1 MNINDK
7 IKNQINENID
17 LKYLSFHSS
26 LVPNISSIQGVR
38 VPVLRKIAKS
48 ISKEED
54 LFKYLENPTLEN
66 YEEVTIYGL
75 VIGYLKLDIEKYQ
88 YYLDKFI
95 PYIDNWATCDIVAS
109 NLKFIKKSKQE
120 MYSFILKYLNSKKEF
135 EVRFA
140 IVLLMDYYLDE
151 EFMDTL
157 KLVEK
162 VKLDYYY
169 VKMAISWLISICYI
183 KHKDETIE
191 FLKNTSLDNW
201 TYNKVIQKIIESN
214 RVTKN
219 EKEYFKT
226 LKR

>member
-1 MNINDK
+1 
-7 IKNQINENID
+7 
-17 LKYLSFHSS
+17 
-26 LVPNISSIQGVR
+26 
-38 VPVLRKIAKS
+38 
-48 ISKEED
+48 
-54 LFKYLENPTLEN
+54 
-66 YEEVTIYGL
+66 
-75 VIGYLKLDIEKYQ
+75 
-88 YYLDKFI
+88 
-95 PYIDNWATCDIVAS
+95 
-109 NLKFIKKSKQE
+109 

-135 EVRFA
+135 EVRFT
-140 IVLLMDYYLDE
+140 IVLLMNYYLDE
-151 EFMDTL
+151 EFMNTL

-214 RVTKN
+214 RVTKQ

>member
-7 IKNQINENID
+7 IKKQINENID

-26 LVPNISSIQGVR
+26 LVPNISTIQGVR

-48 ISKEED
+48 LSKEKD
-54 LFKYLENPTLEN
+54 ILKYLEKPTLEN

-75 VIGYLKLDIEKYQ
+75 AIGYLKLDIEKYR
-88 YYLDKFI
+88 YYLDRVI

-214 RVTKN
+214 RVTKQ

>member
-38 VPVLRKIAKS
+38 VPILRKIAKS
-48 ISKEED
+48 LSKEKD
-54 LFKYLENPTLEN
+54 ILKYLEKPTLEN

-75 VIGYLKLDIEKYQ
+75 AIGYLKLNIEKYQ
-88 YYLDKFI
+88 YYLDRFI

-135 EVRFA
+135 EVRFT
-140 IVLLMDYYLDE
+140 IVLLMNYYLDE
-151 EFMDTL
+151 EFMNTL

-214 RVTKN
+214 RVTKQ